1 MHFSILYHTEVS
13 AKIFWRSSY
22 FSHFAK
28 KMSLTYHPDTTYC
41 ISVKSLERHAP
52 RQSAQKASLLQK
64 RFYWDPGTRRLI
76 ERPQENHCKDEK
88 KNSSPPP
95 RLHPAASLTE
105 WLPSIYVQWK
115 KWEALFTE
123 HIQFMSASE
132 HLKELPIII
141 WVKALVMLSYSIYGV
156 VVMWRLKWFPVYLY
170 FWLLLKWEH
179 IIPPYIFSSQ

>member
-1 MHFSILYHTEVS
+1 
-13 AKIFWRSSY
+13 
-22 FSHFAK
+22 
-28 KMSLTYHPDTTYC
+28 MSLTYHLETTYC
-41 ISVKSLERHAP
+41 SHLKGTHRVSQLKKRHCSKNA
-52 RQSAQKASLLQK
+52 
-64 RFYWDPGTRRLI
+64 FWDPGTRRLI
-76 ERPQENHCKDEK
+76 ERPQENHCPDEK
-88 KNSSPPP
+88 KISPPP
-95 RLHPAASLTE
+95 HLHPAASLTE